1 MEAITNTKDMVPTM
15 STPNRKELANMLHT
29 VKKKG
34 IMNSRVMRRITTK
47 LTMKGTVN
55 TTATTTEMDTTNTRN
70 MVTMLEHLDSTDM
83 DKCMA
88 TTHCMDITA
97 VVTDIMEVATD
108 TMPED
113 TTVVA
118 VMVVEAM
125 PTAVIMAVMQ
135 VTMGIIRLFS
145 QTDEKY
151 GLWNTGL

>member
-1 MEAITNTKDMVPTM
+1 MEATTNTEGMVPTMNSPNPRELASILLMALKRVTTTWRDMRRTITKENTKDMET
-15 STPNRKELANMLHT
+15 
-29 VKKKG
+29 
-34 IMNSRVMRRITTK
+34 I
-47 LTMKGTVN
+47 
-55 TTATTTEMDTTNTRN
+55 TATTTAMDTTNTRN